1 MIDLQ
6 CVTTMPLYDTNSIL
20 TCTDD
25 FQALNH
31 HILLKY
37 AIFGPIRAQKRE
49 FRPKFSINQMMIDL
63 KCVTTMS
70 YYDMNSILP
79 YIDDFS
85 ALNHRFL
92 LKYAILGP
100 FGAQKRGFGP
110 KFNIGQMLIDLDHK
124 YVII

>member
-1 MIDLQ
+1 MMIDLQ

-37 AIFGPIRAQKRE
+37 AI
-49 FRPKFSINQMMIDL
+49 
-63 KCVTTMS
+63 
-70 YYDMNSILP
+70 
-79 YIDDFS
+79 
-85 ALNHRFL
+85 
-92 LKYAILGP
+92 LGP

-110 KFNIGQMLIDLDHK
+110 KFNIGQMLIDLDHN